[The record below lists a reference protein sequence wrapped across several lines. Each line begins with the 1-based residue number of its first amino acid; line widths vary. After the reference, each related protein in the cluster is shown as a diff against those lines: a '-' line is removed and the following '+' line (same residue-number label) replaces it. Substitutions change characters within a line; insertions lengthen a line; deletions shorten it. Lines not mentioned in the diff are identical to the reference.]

1 MSRKKNQFWSDAL
14 VNVAVLIAKDSLGI
28 LSKDDGNDNNNA
40 RKQ

>member
-14 VNVAVLIAKDSLGI
+14 VNVVVLIAKDSLGI
-28 LSKDDGNDNNNA
+28 LSKDDGNGNNNA